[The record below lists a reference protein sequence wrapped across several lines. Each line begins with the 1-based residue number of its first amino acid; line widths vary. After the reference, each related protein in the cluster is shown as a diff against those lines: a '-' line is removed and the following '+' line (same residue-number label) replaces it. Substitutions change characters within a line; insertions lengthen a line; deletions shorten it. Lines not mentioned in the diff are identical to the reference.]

1 MLRRML
7 ISSGSSPKSSTP
19 YCAAILAAR
28 LAEDMFFM
36 AALGANV
43 GSHVL
48 DDAEDRNVHFFEHHE
63 TPYGRPSKRYPAE
76 WSPPR
81 RRSEELPEKRQ
92 LDVAGSRGHINDE
105 VIQIFPVRLL

>member
-1 MLRRML
+1 
-7 ISSGSSPKSSTP
+7 
-19 YCAAILAAR
+19 
-28 LAEDMFFM
+28 MFFM
-36 AALGANV
+36 TALGANV

-63 TPYGRPSKRYPAE
+63 TLTGVHQSDIL
-76 WSPPR
+76 
-81 RRSEELPEKRQ
+81 RSGHYHGAGQRHFLGKRQ